1 MQVTGSVFL
10 VTGGS
15 SGLGAGCARRFVRQG
30 ARVVLMDRNALPG
43 KALADELGEHAVFVH
58 GDVTSESDVANA
70 LAEARR
76 KWGRL
81 HGVFHCAGILH
92 AARMVGK
99 EGPMPLDAFAR
110 VIHVNVVGTFNVLR
124 LVAAALAME
133 PANAEGERGVMVTTA
148 SVAAFDG
155 QIGQAAYSASKGA
168 VASMTL
174 PLARE
179 LGRSGIRIVSIAPG
193 VFETPMMQAAPDA
206 VRNSLV
212 EQIPFP
218 PRFGDP
224 EEYAALAQ
232 HIVENPMLNGTTI
245 RLDGAIRMGPK

>member
-15 SGLGAGCARRFVRQG
+15 SGLGAGCARRFVRHG

-43 KALADELGEHAVFVH
+43 KALADELGERAFFVH

-70 LAEARR
+70 LAEARS

-81 HGVFHCAGILH
+81 HGVIHCAGILH

-124 LVAAALAME
+124 MVAAALATE